1 MLYYGFYGAAA
12 LAVLTKGLIG
22 VIFAVVPA
30 GLFVVLAGNL
40 GRWRELRLLSGAGL
54 FLAIA
59 APWHIWAGLQ
69 NDHFWW
75 YYFINEHFLR
85 FLGLRYPQDYNKIPF
100 ALYWLLHLVW
110 LFPWSIGFPLL
121 IKQELERWRHR
132 KATIKERPPAPFA
145 THDAVEQPLSFDR
158 SISLYLWLWADTI
171 LVFFSISTSQ
181 EYYTFPAY
189 PALLLLLGQAWVTA
203 EADDQERKWLL
214 WMNGILAGVGVLAA
228 AVLGVLVWRAVQ
240 IQETGN
246 FSDLLNQHATDSEK
260 YTFAL
265 GHLLDLTPQAFAA
278 LEAPAIGAAL
288 VLSVGFLLAFGWRR
302 RGKHLHALPA
312 MTVTMG
318 LLFVCANVAQRQFDP
333 ILSSRFMADAIL
345 QRWQPNA
352 KIVLNE
358 SFEVGGSIAFYTN
371 QCVLLL
377 NGRNLLMDFGSRY
390 PDVPPIFIDDQD
402 LRNLWQGSNRVF
414 LFTEDSEKE
423 ALLQRL
429 GLPVGD

>member
-1 MLYYGFYGAAA
+1 M
-12 LAVLTKGLIG
+12 
-22 VIFAVVPA
+22 
-30 GLFVVLAGNL
+30 
-40 GRWRELRLLSGAGL
+40 
-54 FLAIA
+54 
-59 APWHIWAGLQ
+59 
-69 NDHFWW
+69 
-75 YYFINEHFLR
+75 
-85 FLGLRYPQDYNKIPF
+85 
-100 ALYWLLHLVW
+100 
-110 LFPWSIGFPLL
+110 
-121 IKQELERWRHR
+121 
-132 KATIKERPPAPFA
+132 
-145 THDAVEQPLSFDR
+145 
-158 SISLYLWLWADTI
+158 
-171 LVFFSISTSQ
+171 FFSISTSQ

-203 EADDQERKWLL
+203 EADHQERKWLL

-302 RGKHLHALPA
+302 RGKHLHALAA

-371 QCVLLL
+371 QRVLLL

-402 LRNLWQGSNRVF
+402 LRNLWQGGDRVF

-429 GLPVGD
+429 GLPVVPVIKGGNKTVWMNR